1 MFTVSGPSQAPE
13 PESRGPALPLA
24 PPDTQGKEPGS
35 TSSPTDSFYSSC
47 HGNSG
52 QGRGARFCKIMV
64 VEKLL
69 WACVPC
75 HGVSMETR
83 AQTDQTETALGV
95 PQGDR
100 GASPQPSPQNGV
112 LLLAEGTWTCPHVTE
127 RPVLHSARGQ
137 DVGGGRD
144 PRTDHPGARG
154 LHPNFLSPACVHTV
168 RKGRITGHG
177 GCSLICITHVHTHSH
192 TCTRIHTYIHT
203 RTHAHVQIHTR
214 THTLASAGSRPGLWW
229 VSGSTA
235 PSQAV
240 AEGGPEARRW
250 PRPGEL
256 LNAQGP
262 RVLPA
267 SLSPKP
273 VLLTSELRPGRR
285 ERAGEAWGDADVA
298 GLGPR

>member
-1 MFTVSGPSQAPE
+1 MGLRSLP
-13 PESRGPALPLA
+13 RG
-24 PPDTQGKEPGS
+24 
-35 TSSPTDSFYSSC
+35 F
-47 HGNSG
+47 HGNSATDRSNG
-52 QGRGARFCKIMV
+52 DGAGCPPRG
-64 VEKLL
+64 
-69 WACVPC
+69 
-75 HGVSMETR
+75 
-83 AQTDQTETALGV
+83 
-95 PQGDR
+95 R

-144 PRTDHPGARG
+144 PHTDHPGARG

-192 TCTRIHTYIHT
+192 TCTRIRTYIHT

-250 PRPGEL
+250 PRPAEL